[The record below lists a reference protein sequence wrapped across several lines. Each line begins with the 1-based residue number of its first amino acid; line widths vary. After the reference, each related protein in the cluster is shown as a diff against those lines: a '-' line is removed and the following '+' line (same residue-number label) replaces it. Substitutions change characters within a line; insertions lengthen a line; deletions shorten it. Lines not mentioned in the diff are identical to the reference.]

1 MSRIERSHWQYLP
14 LLWPVRQSGAAVEHN
29 DVILSLGHTDQF
41 LVEMFHN
48 YAFKE
53 CISVENLKL
62 WLLILTKKN
71 TFLMTILIKLT
82 LGNIFINLKKS
93 TRAAPLSQNS

>member
-1 MSRIERSHWQYLP
+1 MHSPEGLEDSPFKRAL
-14 LLWPVRQSGAAVEHN
+14 N
-29 DVILSLGHTDQF
+29 HTDRF

-62 WLLILTKKN
+62 WLLILTK
-71 TFLMTILIKLT
+71 T
-82 LGNIFINLKKS
+82 LF
-93 TRAAPLSQNS
+93 